1 MNRTVIIKNA
11 DDLQN
16 TSNVETS
23 DHNTNTKR
31 PYSGTDAF
39 ASDIEF
45 YRTNSK
51 ESLFDAALADR
62 NYAGEYSC
70 KTKAYTNCDSQSKKH
85 LITSCHFRFICLSIV
100 RFSCCDYIIPRICA
114 LFNGQYNHVLLSKQQ
129 MCSVV
134 SHKRHSRKNC
144 CRKRALEHF
153 AQAFPGRKTKND
165 TPYISQPRV

>member
-1 MNRTVIIKNA
+1 MIFKTRLTLTDQNLIKT
-11 DDLQN
+11 Q
-16 TSNVETS
+16 
-23 DHNTNTKR
+23 KR
-31 PYSGTDAF
+31 LYSGTDAF

-114 LFNGQYNHVLLSKQQ
+114 LFNGQFNHVLLVKQQ
-129 MCSVV
+129 MCSVL
-134 SHKRHSRKNC
+134 SHKRHSRKKLLLFDPKKKAPVLC
-144 CRKRALEHF
+144 VYERLLK
-153 AQAFPGRKTKND
+153 
-165 TPYISQPRV
+165 